1 VLGSVAAVLGVALGV
16 GIARLL
22 QPLLQARSDNWFGPF
37 EIPWLHLAGVAGFG
51 LLSALLAAM
60 VPAHLASRQD
70 VVAVLAGRR
79 GDRAPSLRS
88 PLLGLVLL
96 GAGIGGSALGAA
108 QGGGGEFVI
117 AVSAVPAVLGMILL
131 VPMVLALIAKLSG
144 RLPLV
149 LRYAVRDANRHRTRT
164 VPAVSAVAATV
175 AGVVALGIGLTSD
188 DAENEA
194 TYQPSVAA
202 GVGIV
207 TAYDPEVSWQSLRGV
222 LERELPG
229 ATVTE
234 HRGLAEDE
242 TFSEVFGPEGETVLE
257 TSGGSLGANIMV
269 SDDSLPVGLLGVA
282 KRDVPRAEQ
291 MLRQGGMVAF
301 VSPGRSVDGDTATV
315 VQHLY
320 DPDTGEDTGTNR
332 AKLPAAF
339 VTLTDAWAGPAAV
352 VSTAAA
358 EELGAEPATIAL
370 AVTGNVSKQ
379 QEEDANEALGAIS
392 ASASLY
398 VERGYQAD
406 DDTVIAQ
413 IILIVL
419 GGVLML
425 GGTLTATF
433 LALSDARPDLATLSA
448 VGASPRTRRG
458 VAAAYAV
465 VVGVVGAVL
474 GAAVGFIPGIAVTR
488 PLTSNSGQDGGPA
501 TGPFLDVPWLMVLG
515 LVVVL
520 PAVTALV
527 VGLFARSRLPVVARL
542 D

>member
-1 VLGSVAAVLGVALGV
+1 M
-16 GIARLL
+16 
-22 QPLLQARSDNWFGPF
+22 
-37 EIPWLHLAGVAGFG
+37 
-51 LLSALLAAM
+51 SA
-60 VPAHLASRQD
+60 PA
-70 VVAVLAGRR
+70 
-79 GDRAPSLRS
+79 
-88 PLLGLVLL
+88 
-96 GAGIGGSALGAA
+96 GSAFGAA
-108 QGGGGEFVI
+108 QDAGGEFAI
-117 AVSAVPAVLGMILL
+117 AFSAIPAVLGMILL
-131 VPMVLALIAKLSG
+131 VPMVLALIARMSG

-149 LRYAVRDANRHRTRT
+149 LRYAVRDANRQRTRT

-188 DAENEA
+188 SAENEA
-194 TYQPSVAA
+194 TYQPSTAA

-222 LERELPG
+222 IDRELPG
-229 ATVTE
+229 ASVTE
-234 HRGLAEDE
+234 QRGLSESGGFA
-242 TFSEVFGPEGETVLE
+242 EVFGPDGETVLDS
-257 TSGGSLGANIMV
+257 SGGSLGANIMV
-269 SDDSLPVGLLGVA
+269 SDDHLPVGLIGVA
-282 KRDVPRAEQ
+282 ERDVPRAEE

-332 AKLPAAF
+332 ATLPAAF
-339 VTLTDAWAGPAAV
+339 VRLTDAWSGPAAV

-358 EELGAEPATIAL
+358 EELGAEPATVAL
-370 AVTGNVSKQ
+370 AVTGNVSEK
-379 QEEDANEALGAIS
+379 QEEAANEALAAIS
-392 ASASLY
+392 ESASLY

-406 DDTVIAQ
+406 DETVIAQ
-413 IILIVL
+413 IILLVL

-448 VGASPRTRRG
+448 VGASPRARRG

-465 VVGVVGAVL
+465 VVGVVGAML

-488 PLTSNSGQDGGPA
+488 PLTSNSGLNGGLP
-501 TGPFLDVPWLMVLG
+501 TGPFLDVPWLMIIG

-520 PAVTALV
+520 PALTALV
-527 VGLFARSRLPVVARL
+527 VGLFARSRLPLVARL

>member
-1 VLGSVAAVLGVALGV
+1 
-16 GIARLL
+16 
-22 QPLLQARSDNWFGPF
+22 
-37 EIPWLHLAGVAGFG
+37 
-51 LLSALLAAM
+51 
-60 VPAHLASRQD
+60 
-70 VVAVLAGRR
+70 
-79 GDRAPSLRS
+79 
-88 PLLGLVLL
+88 
-96 GAGIGGSALGAA
+96 
-108 QGGGGEFVI
+108 
-117 AVSAVPAVLGMILL
+117 MILL
-131 VPMVLALIAKLSG
+131 VPMVLTLVARLSG

-149 LRYAVRDANRHRTRT
+149 LRYAVRDADRHRTRT

-207 TAYDPEVSWQSLRGV
+207 TAYDPDVSWQELRGV
-222 LERELPG
+222 LDRELPG

-234 HRGLAEDE
+234 QRGLAEE
-242 TFSEVFGPEGETVLE
+242 AGFSEVFGPQGETVLD
-257 TSGGSLGANIMV
+257 TSGGSLGANLMV
-269 SDDSLPVGLLGVA
+269 SDDHLPVGLLGVA
-282 KRDVPRAEQ
+282 ERDVPRAEQ
-291 MLRQGGMVAF
+291 MLRQGGVVVF
-301 VSPGRSVDGDTATV
+301 VSPGRTVDGDTATV
-315 VQHLY
+315 VQHRF
-320 DPDTGEDTGTNR
+320 DPDTGEDTGTQR
-332 AKLPAAF
+332 AKVKAEF
-339 VTLTDAWAGPAAV
+339 VRLTDPWAGPAAV

-358 EELGAEPATIAL
+358 EQLGAEPTTVAL

-379 QEEDANEALGAIS
+379 QEEAANEALAAIS
-392 ASASLY
+392 DTASLS

-406 DDTVIAQ
+406 DATVIAQ
-413 IILIVL
+413 IILLVL
-419 GGVLML
+419 GGALML

-465 VVGVVGAVL
+465 VVGVVGALL
-474 GAAVGFIPGIAVTR
+474 GAAVGFIPGIAVTW
-488 PLTSNSGQDGGPA
+488 PLTTSALDGGPS
-501 TGPFLDVPWLMVLG
+501 TGPFLDIPWLMVLG

-527 VGLFARSRLPVVARL
+527 VGLFARSRLPLVARL